1 LIALIAVA
9 DAAGVALVGII
20 LVYVYWKL
28 KDRREGRRGRAIAQ
42 DGDDDD
48 RNKALCGCIWGRR
61 GRGGTGYSD
70 GSSDDNEEGGDSKY
84 NGNDG
89 ELVAI
94 DRGFRMELDELLRS
108 SAYVL
113 GKGGKG
119 IVYKVVVGN
128 GSTPVAVRR
137 LGGGGGGAE
146 RCKEF
151 RAEARAMGRVRHPN
165 VVRLRAY
172 YWSHDEKL
180 VVTDFVGNGN
190 LATALRG
197 KHTSD
202 PAHFF

>member
-1 LIALIAVA
+1 
-9 DAAGVALVGII
+9 
-20 LVYVYWKL
+20 
-28 KDRREGRRGRAIAQ
+28 
-42 DGDDDD
+42 
-48 RNKALCGCIWGRR
+48 
-61 GRGGTGYSD
+61 
-70 GSSDDNEEGGDSKY
+70 
-84 NGNDG
+84 
-89 ELVAI
+89 
-94 DRGFRMELDELLRS
+94 
-108 SAYVL
+108 
-113 GKGGKG
+113 
-119 IVYKVVVGN
+119 VYKVVVGN

-202 PAHFF
+202 YCPFFLKK